1 MSKLFTYTSLADHI
15 ITLMAILLIGM
26 FVLVMF
32 YHPTH

>member
-1 MSKLFTYTSLADHI
+1 MSKLFTYTSIADHI
-15 ITLMAILLIGM
+15 IAIMSALVIAM